1 MGDLGAELAAGHR
14 LQGRDLD
21 GHQRPGG
28 RRLGAQLDR
37 RGRRRA
43 VGAGRALDRGGD
55 GRGRRGQPVAVGEV
69 GALDLGLGQGG
80 RQGSHGAGDEG
91 PSLRRRPAGRPV
103 LGDGDARQGAHLL
116 PAAPARP
123 ADELADPPAAPVGDG
138 LVPGAARGG
147 LGTGQ
152 EGDDGAGGGLGHVD
166 AAGGVDLVVVDG
178 DLHAP
183 GRGGVGGPGRE
194 RGQGRGGRG
203 AGRTGGC
210 GEGAVGGCG
219 HGTDPSGPPWP
230 IAGAGRGMVV
240 GEAAGAGAV
249 AHRGLVGHAGGARA
263 GALRPVGR
271 AAVRSTP

>member
-55 GRGRRGQPVAVGEV
+55 GSGRRGQPVAVGEV

-80 RQGSHGAGDEG
+80 RQWPHGAGDEG
-91 PSLRRRPAGRPV
+91 PRLRRRPAGRPV
-103 LGDGDARQGAHLL
+103 LDDGDARQGAHLL
-116 PAAPARP
+116 PAASARP
-123 ADELADPPAAPVGDG
+123 ADELADPSVAPVGDG

-166 AAGGVDLVVVDG
+166 AAGGMDLVVVDG

-194 RGQGRGGRG
+194 RGQRRGGRA
-203 AGRTGGC
+203 AGRTGGR

-230 IAGAGRGMVV
+230 IAGAGGAWRSRRLPGR
-240 GEAAGAGAV
+240 APSPIAGAG
-249 AHRGLVGHAGGARA
+249 GGRA

-271 AAVRSTP
+271 AAVRSAP